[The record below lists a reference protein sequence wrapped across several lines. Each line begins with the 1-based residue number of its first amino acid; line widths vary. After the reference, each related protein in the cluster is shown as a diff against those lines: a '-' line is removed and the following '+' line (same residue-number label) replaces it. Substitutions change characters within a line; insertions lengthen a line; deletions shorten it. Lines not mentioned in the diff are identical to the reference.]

1 MKKTD
6 MVGSSNSSS
15 FIAEFAQE
23 KNGYLQIIIKIEK
36 GNGEYVV
43 QTFTENQ
50 TGVPYVINLFDLK
63 EMHRKLA
70 EFIVDTE
77 EK

>member
-1 MKKTD
+1 MKGD
-6 MVGSSNSSS
+6 MVGSSNSAS

-23 KNGYLQIIIKIEK
+23 KKNYLQIIIKIEK
-36 GNGEYVV
+36 GNGEYTL

-50 TGVPYVINLFDLK
+50 TGVPYVISLFDLK
-63 EMHRKLA
+63 EIHQKLG